1 MSKVDNT
8 VRIPTSI
15 KGSFFKCWLEF
26 LAPLH
31 HLTPREIDVASAFLK
46 QRYELGKVVSD
57 PDLLDKIIMSEETKA
72 KVREDCNISAAHFQ
86 VIMGK
91 LRKNN
96 VIKDNKIN
104 QKLIPKF
111 NEESNNCLLLIC
123 FDLDTKRVTEE
134 QSNEV

>member
-1 MSKVDNT
+1 MSSVGNT
-8 VRIPTSI
+8 IRIPTSI

-26 LAPLH
+26 LTPLH
-31 HLTPREIDVASAFLK
+31 HLTPREIDVAGAFLK
-46 QRYELGKVVSD
+46 QRYELSKVVSD
-57 PDLLDKIIMSEETKA
+57 PDLLDKITMSEETKA

-104 QKLIPKF
+104 SKLIPKF
-111 NEESNNCLLLIC
+111 NQGANNCLLLIC
-123 FDLDTKRVTEE
+123 FDLDN
-134 QSNEV
+134 NEVVAEQPNEE